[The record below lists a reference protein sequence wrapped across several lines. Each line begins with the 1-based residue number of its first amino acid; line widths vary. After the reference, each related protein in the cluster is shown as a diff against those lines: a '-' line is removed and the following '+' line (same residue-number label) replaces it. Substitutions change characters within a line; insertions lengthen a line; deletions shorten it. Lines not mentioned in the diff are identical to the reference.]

1 MLNWSFNSCSLVV
14 VRIFVSCIHD
24 LIHAQCIALALPV
37 AALETLGPAVL
48 VGVVLVSAVVVDVLL
63 VVHLLSVLL
72 GLALGLLAVEPVLA
86 LGLRELLYV
95 SGVWYKHKAQHTLST
110 SAPAKP
116 ARSSLAKA

>member
-1 MLNWSFNSCSLVV
+1 MSYSQEGVSL
-14 VRIFVSCIHD
+14 
-24 LIHAQCIALALPV
+24 P
-37 AALETLGPAVL
+37 PATVKVLRAVIL
-48 VGVVLVSAVVVDVLL
+48 VGIVLIRTVVVDVVFIVHALSILL
-63 VVHLLSVLL
+63 R
-72 GLALGLLAVEPVLA
+72 LALCLLPVEPVLA